1 MLTDST
7 TNNIRTLG
15 WKTAKGNDC
24 KLHIYLVEKKY
35 SLEIYSAGR
44 KLSIL
49 ESSHYLE
56 AIVALINI
64 VMTEQKNSKYY
75 KDLLNN
81 ASGLGQSE
89 LDKFFNNLGKGGFW
103 R

>member
-1 MLTDST
+1 MLNDSIS
-7 TNNIRTLG
+7 NNIRTLS

-44 KLSIL
+44 KLSNL

-75 KDLLNN
+75 KELLNT
-81 ASGLGQSE
+81 SGIGQSE
-89 LDKFFNNLGKGGFW
+89 VDKFFSSLGKGGFW

>member
-1 MLTDST
+1 MLNDST
-7 TNNIRTLG
+7 LNNIRTLS

-44 KLSIL
+44 KLSNL

-75 KDLLNN
+75 KDLLSNVK
-81 ASGLGQSE
+81 SGQQSE
-89 LDKFFNNLGKGGFW
+89 FDNFLNSLSGRGFW
-103 R
+103 K